1 MKYEK
6 PNLALVASAVEAIK
20 GGPPKDS
27 DQIDTNQSTVNAYEA
42 DE

>member
-6 PNLALVASAVEAIK
+6 PNVALVASAVEAVK

-27 DQIDTNQSTVNAYEA
+27 DQIDSTQTTVNAYEA